1 MNTSGRVGSLGV
13 PRSGAN
19 EREDSGQ
26 FVAVGGTEY
35 SLAEREQFGL
45 RQNATLAALLRRLL
59 EVEIRGASRAE
70 EDERGILLAQLAAIA
85 LPGAPREALEVLEP
99 RELLEICFLFLSR
112 AAGRG
117 VIARASTHGLTPTRN
132 PTTSLPTLIAIVLRD
147 TTPFS
152 TMREMGLLDFLED
165 PDEDDSDV

>member
-1 MNTSGRVGSLGV
+1 M
-13 PRSGAN
+13 
-19 EREDSGQ
+19 
-26 FVAVGGTEY
+26 AVRGTEY

-45 RQNATLAALLRRLL
+45 GQNARLAALLRRLL
-59 EVEIRGASRAE
+59 EFEVPGASPAD
-70 EDERGILLAQLAAIA
+70 EDERGVLLAQLAAIA
-85 LPGAPREALEVLEP
+85 LPSAPPEVFEMLER
-99 RELLEICFLFLSR
+99 RELVEICFLFLSR

-117 VIARASTHGLTPTRN
+117 VTAVAAEHGLAPTRH